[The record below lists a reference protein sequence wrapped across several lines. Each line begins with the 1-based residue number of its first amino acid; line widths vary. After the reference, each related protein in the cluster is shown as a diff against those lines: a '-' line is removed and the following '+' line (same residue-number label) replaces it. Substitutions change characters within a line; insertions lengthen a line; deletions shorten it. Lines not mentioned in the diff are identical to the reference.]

1 MKQIKIHFEQDSLL
15 PHIEVLIRSSEQ
27 DEQVMG
33 LIRKISDENP
43 DSLVITDIHNISNTI
58 MMDDILLLSVSGK
71 YVMLETESETY
82 TVRQSLQN
90 LENILD
96 MKRFIR
102 ISRHEIVNLS
112 KVKHFDFTLSGTLRL
127 QLVSG
132 TETWASRRCIP
143 LIRKR
148 IAGKE

>member
-33 LIRKISDENP
+33 LIRKISDEDP
-43 DSLVITDIHNISNTI
+43 DFLVITDINNISNTI
-58 MMDDILLLSVSGK
+58 MMNDILLLSVSGK
-71 YVMLETESETY
+71 YVMLKTESETY

-96 MKRFIR
+96 MKKFIR

-127 QLVSG
+127 QLVNG
-132 TETWASRRCIP
+132 TETWASRRCVP

>member
-1 MKQIKIHFEQDSLL
+1 MKQIKIRFEQDSLL
-15 PHIEVLIRSSEQ
+15 PHIEVMIRSSEQ
-27 DEQVMG
+27 DEQITE
-33 LIRKISDENP
+33 LIRKISDENS
-43 DSLVITDIHNISNTI
+43 DFLVITDINNISNTI
-58 MMDDILLLSVSGK
+58 MMNDIFLLSVSGK
-71 YVMLETESETY
+71 YVKLETESETY
-82 TVRQSLQN
+82 TVKQSLQN

-96 MKRFIR
+96 MKKFIR

-112 KVKHFDFTLSGTLRL
+112 KVKHYDFTLSGTLRL
-127 QLVSG
+127 QLVNG